1 MVNSILDI
9 TDKDIGLEFGKLT
22 PPNVFSNE
30 FFRIAIPGL
39 NDTKTDQFSFINLLN
54 QLDLAEEYEIMKL
67 LLMTMKEED
76 NRDKRVFNYLKNNIE
91 FTNVLRNTF
100 ILPIRPLEDYFNY
113 MFKLRTD
120 IIAYFDLI
128 NIAYDIEDDN
138 LNIFNVYIA
147 DYFIGSVRND
157 NEEDQELK
165 ESQVV
170 INIEAELRNATR
182 LEDIRNLYKS
192 FS

>member
-1 MVNSILDI
+1 MVNSILDFK
-9 TDKDIGLEFGKLT
+9 DKDIGLEFGKLT

-39 NDTKTDQFSFINLLN
+39 NNTKTDQFSFINLLN

-76 NRDKRVFNYLKNNIE
+76 TRDKRVFNYLKNNIE

-128 NIAYDIEDDN
+128 SIAYDIEDDN

>member
-1 MVNSILDI
+1 MVKSILDI
-9 TDKDIGLEFGKLT
+9 KDKDIGLEFGKLS

-30 FFRIAIPGL
+30 FFRIAIPTL
-39 NDTKTDQFSFINLLN
+39 KDTKSNQWSFINLLN
-54 QLDLAEEYEIMKL
+54 QLDLAEEFEIMKL

-76 NRDKRVFNYLKNNIE
+76 IRDKRVFNYLKNNIE
-91 FTNVLRNTF
+91 FTNVLNNTF

-120 IIAYFDLI
+120 IIANFDLI
-128 NIAYDIEDDN
+128 SIAYDIEDDN

-147 DYFIGSVRND
+147 DYFIGTVRND
-157 NEEDQELK
+157 KEEDQELK
-165 ESQVV
+165 EDQVI

>member
-1 MVNSILDI
+1 MVNSILDFK
-9 TDKDIGLEFGKLT
+9 DKDIGLEFGKLT

-128 NIAYDIEDDN
+128 SIAYDIEDDN

-157 NEEDQELK
+157 KEEDQELK

-170 INIEAELRNATR
+170 INIEDELRNATR

>member
-39 NDTKTDQFSFINLLN
+39 KDTETDQFSFINLLN